1 MFFVR
6 PMPNLP
12 RRSPVPASTQVEGF
26 PQRRGWRRQANIW
39 FAAFLVVYG
48 AAALW
53 LALDVQYIWG
63 DALSRTQA
71 ALSAVHARYPGLGV
85 IGFVFTPLTTVLQI
99 PLVALSPWIPEL
111 TRYGLAGAFVSVAF
125 MAGAVRELWL
135 IASERNVRHW
145 VAVVGV
151 LLFALNPM
159 IIAYGA
165 TGMSEAPFIYATL
178 WSVRRLIRWTSTD
191 GMHDLVVTGF
201 GLALAFL
208 ARYDALIMAFTAMW
222 TVGFLTWR
230 GRARRHFSDR
240 FSFALI
246 DMLVLVGP
254 IGLTFLVWIGAS
266 WLTTGELLAQF
277 TSQYGNSAI
286 IAASGG
292 ADTGLTALF
301 DASFR
306 TFLMSPALIPIAAV
320 AIFFAWRRRDPEPLV
335 PLVMMLSVLFFQ
347 IITYTLGSTFG
358 MLRFFLTALPL
369 TIILLF
375 QISPPT
381 KRFPTLRPGA
391 SYRERVT
398 AKAVS
403 NAFMATMLLLTS
415 IGYVITTVAMTS
427 PKWAPQEYVIQTAL
441 PGAPPPN
448 KEELL
453 VLKAF
458 STEAYIAEYLD
469 SLELGDGE
477 VLVSTV
483 FGYGILTA
491 STNQKQFVI
500 PSDDDFVSV
509 LNDPIEHGVKYIL
522 TMPFKEE
529 GENDPINL
537 RYPRIYETGN
547 ELSTIEL
554 DFKNQGASQPDWRL
568 YQVLSVAETS

>member
-1 MFFVR
+1 MILMR

-12 RRSPVPASTQVEGF
+12 RRSPVAASTQTEGF

-63 DALSRTQA
+63 DALARTQG
-71 ALSAVHARYPGLGV
+71 ALSAVYARDPGLAV
-85 IGFVFTPLTTVLQI
+85 VGFVFTPLTTVLQI
-99 PLVALSPWIPEL
+99 PFVALSPWIPEL
-111 TRYGLAGAFVSVAF
+111 SRFGLAGAFVSVAF
-125 MAGAVRELWL
+125 MAGSVRELWL

-145 VAVVGV
+145 VAVIGV

-159 IIAYGA
+159 IILYGA
-165 TGMSEAPFIYATL
+165 TGMSEAPFIFATL

-191 GMHDLVVTGF
+191 GVHDLVVAGF

-208 ARYDALIMAFTAMW
+208 TRYDALIMAFTAMC
-222 TVGFLTWR
+222 TVGVLTWR
-230 GRARRHFSDR
+230 ARARRHFSDR
-240 FSFALI
+240 LSFALL
-246 DMLVLVGP
+246 DMLVLIWPVA
-254 IGLTFLVWIGAS
+254 LCFFVWIGAS

-277 TSQYGNSAI
+277 TSESGNAAI

-292 ADTGLTALF
+292 GVSGWTALF

-306 TFLMSPALIPIAAV
+306 TFLVSPALIPIAGV
-320 AIFFAWRRRDPEPLV
+320 AILFACRRRDPEPLI

-347 IITYTLGSTFG
+347 IVAYSLGSTFG

-391 SYRERVT
+391 TYRERST

-403 NAFMATMLLLTS
+403 NTLIATILLLASVGT
-415 IGYVITTVAMTS
+415 IITTAGMTS
-427 PKWAPQEYVIQTAL
+427 EKWAPQEFALQAAL
-441 PGAPPPN
+441 PGTSPATN
-448 KEELL
+448 EQLI
-453 VLKAF
+453 VLKTF

-469 SLELGDGE
+469 SLNLGDSE
-477 VLVSTV
+477 VLISTT
-483 FGYGILTA
+483 FGFAVLTA

-500 PSDDDFVSV
+500 PSDDDFITV
-509 LNDPIEHGVKYIL
+509 LNDPAEHGVKYIL
-522 TMPFKEE
+522 TLPRE
-529 GENDPINL
+529 GRGEADPINM
-537 RYPRIYETGN
+537 RYPTIYETGSH
-547 ELSTIEL
+547 LATIEIE
-554 DFKNQGASQPDWRL
+554 FTNQGADQPDWRL
-568 YQVLSVAETS
+568 YRVLNKPESS